1 MDLGS
6 RIKAARIAAGLS
18 QRQLCGE
25 HITRNMLSQIE
36 NGSAHPSMKTLGY
49 LAEKL
54 GKPVSYFLDE
64 QAALLP
70 NQQPMAEARGAL
82 ALGDLEKMRRA
93 LDAVREPDEQVYEE
107 KLLLEYYWHFY
118 RARQAL
124 AEGMKPY
131 GIKLL
136 YEALELN
143 GLYITKQLRYR
154 CRVML
159 AMAGEQISLES
170 DEEGLLARAQQCH
183 DPIRRL
189 EILAAAEEREN
200 PRWLLLQAQAL
211 FDTKR
216 YEEAAGLYSCVPP
229 CREVYEKL
237 EICYR
242 ELGDYKQAYE
252 YACKQREPL

>member
-1 MDLGS
+1 MDLGCK
-6 RIKAARIAAGLS
+6 IKAARMAAGLS

-25 HITRNMLSQIE
+25 QITRNMLSQIE

-49 LAEKL
+49 LAERL
-54 GKPVSYFLDE
+54 GKPISYFLE
-64 QAALLP
+64 ERAVLLP
-70 NQQPMAEARGAL
+70 NQQPMADARAAMAL
-82 ALGDLEKMRRA
+82 KDWEKMRRA
-93 LDAVREPDEQVYEE
+93 LDAFQEPETQLYEE
-107 KLLLEYYWHFY
+107 KQLLEYYWRIY
-118 RARQAL
+118 RGQQAI
-124 AEGMKPY
+124 ADGMKPY

-159 AMAGEQISLES
+159 SMAGENIQLEA
-170 DEEGLLARAQQCH
+170 DEESLLARAKQCG
-183 DPIRRL
+183 DPLRRL
-189 EILAAAEEREN
+189 EILAAADNREL
-200 PRWLLLQAQAL
+200 PEWILLQAEAL
-211 FDTKR
+211 FDAKR
-216 YEEAAGLYSCVPP
+216 YAQAAVLYCQVSPS
-229 CREVYEKL
+229 REVYEKL